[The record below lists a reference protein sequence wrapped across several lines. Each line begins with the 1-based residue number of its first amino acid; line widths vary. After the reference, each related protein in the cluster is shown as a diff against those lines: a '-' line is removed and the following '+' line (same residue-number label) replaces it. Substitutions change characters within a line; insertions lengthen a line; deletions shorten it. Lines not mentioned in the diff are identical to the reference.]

1 MDRKFFLAI
10 FALFFF
16 VLVLTGC
23 QSTNETLMDNVSD
36 IKEIS
41 ISEST
46 EFGKLADD
54 FSATFR
60 DSKELD
66 ALKKAFMNAKR
77 EKIKLESIN
86 YDLLITDDD
95 GDQYL
100 LQWYLAEEGEKSA
113 FFYIGHEEKVYF
125 TSEETTRELR
135 KTIKLKENKGL
146 FN

>member
-1 MDRKFFLAI
+1 
-10 FALFFF
+10 
-16 VLVLTGC
+16 
-23 QSTNETLMDNVSD
+23 MDNVSD

-54 FSATFR
+54 FSARLQGFER
-60 DSKELD
+60 VRCF
-66 ALKKAFMNAKR
+66 KKAFMNAKR
-77 EKIKLESIN
+77 EKIKLGRIN